1 MSHREEKEEEDRE
14 LRILAGLKETA
25 IEQFEELK
33 TENDKTKNEF
43 DKVKQERDEA
53 LRKLDEFNKI
63 SHMVIEEVN
72 VIQSSLEIE
81 KTCRE
86 SAEAL
91 ASKLNKENKNLKRIS
106 MLYMAKL
113 GPEVITEE
121 INLDEEDP
129 SSEGGSC
136 TSLDCQQKLK
146 ELQERILSV
155 QEEKKTVAIELE
167 DLRSKMVDLIE
178 EVNVT
183 KKENVA
189 LNKEVFDQK
198 KLLEKYN
205 RVSVLAVEEYEEL
218 QTNLEMEK
226 DLRVKA
232 ESLAQE
238 MYIEQNKMKRQSCLL
253 LQSISPDEQLLKAL
267 DENARLTHLLE
278 EAEIQHQLKVKELED
293 QLQEAKLRKEIQS
306 LKKQLE
312 ILEEEKKDLESRL
325 QSSES
330 TVKDLKHSVEELQKR
345 VHQAEKA
352 ALPPPPPPPPPL
364 PPPPPPPPNPI
375 RSLMSII
382 RKKPSVTPTAA
393 VKQESAPTTGS
404 EEKAGDLKRQ
414 AVEEMMDRIKKGVA
428 LRPVQQAGRA
438 KPKPQSNSAV
448 QELRG
453 ILDSMGTTPS
463 RKRLGAMAAASTES
477 ELERILRRRKV
488 TTEQDA
494 SAGTLSALESR
505 SMPVLGSATSSA
517 ISQKPRDAE
526 FRTESTTG
534 GSGEGGQLLLPD
546 KRLHTKVSS
555 HSAETLGYAGDGKK
569 ADETQSSLSL
579 HPPEEGDSGTGKMV
593 DPTGKKGKDADS
605 SHC

>member
-438 KPKPQSNSAV
+438 KPKPQVIHPEQGPPAAPPAPTAANVEETKSNSAV

-555 HSAETLGYAGDGKK
+555 QQFVEDTFFKQWSRKKSSAFRRL
-569 ADETQSSLSL
+569 
-579 HPPEEGDSGTGKMV
+579 
-593 DPTGKKGKDADS
+593 
-605 SHC
+605 